1 MYFVVHHDISNTED
15 FWETAQRLLPR
26 LPEDGVKRVV
36 SVLPN
41 QTLDVCT
48 CIWEA
53 ESMET
58 LEKYF
63 REKIGEASRNSCYQV
78 NEAAAFGPGL

>member
-1 MYFVVHHDISNTED
+1 MYFIVHHDIRNTED
-15 FWETAQRLLPR
+15 FWASAQRNLPK
-26 LPEDGVKRVV
+26 LPEGGVKRVV
-36 SVLPN
+36 SIFPN
-41 QTLDVCT
+41 QTMDQCT

-53 ESMET
+53 DSMEN

-63 REKIGEASRNSCYQV
+63 QEKIGDASRNSWYEV

>member
-15 FWETAQRLLPR
+15 FWASAQRNLPR

-36 SVLPN
+36 SIFPN
-41 QTLDVCT
+41 QTMDQCT
-48 CIWEA
+48 SVWEA
-53 ESMET
+53 DSVEN

-63 REKIGEASRNSCYQV
+63 RNKIGDSSRFSYYEV

>member
-1 MYFVVHHDISNTED
+1 MYFAVQHDITNTED
-15 FWETAQRLLPR
+15 FWESAQRNLPR

-36 SVLPN
+36 SVFPN
-41 QTLDVCT
+41 QKMDK
-48 CIWEA
+48 CICVWEA
-53 ESMET
+53 DSMEN

-63 REKIGEASRNSCYQV
+63 REKIGNASRNSYYEI